1 MAYVIC
7 NKCKHVF
14 PFPFLTSFPFESPDI
29 PGLHNPNALNADLWI
44 YIQRYLRR
52 NNAIRNVAERSRI

>member
-29 PGLHNPNALNADLWI
+29 PGLQPECPECGSVDIHTA
-44 YIQRYLRR
+44 
-52 NNAIRNVAERSRI
+52 VFEEE